1 MKKIYFFVLSL
12 MVLTFAG
19 CSNDDDGV
27 AIIPGE
33 ATGNITTYDLS
44 SVSDPDISG
53 TVTFTEKTDGS
64 TDISILMD
72 GTTSGSHP
80 AHIHAGTALEGGDIV
95 IDLTPVDGAT
105 RRSITNVTAT
115 NGGTAVSYEDL
126 INFDGYINVHA
137 SASDLGTLLA
147 QGDIGQ
153 NALTGESKEYTL
165 FTKDVEGIEGI
176 ALFEE
181 RVSGETLI
189 TLDIEGTP
197 EGGMH
202 PAHIHAGTTLDN
214 GAIVVS
220 LTTVDGD
227 TGMSMTDVAA
237 LNDGS
242 PVTYEELLEFDGYIN
257 VHLSAEQLGTI
268 VAQGDIGQNEILDS
282 KEYELMAKTDANVM
296 GTATIAMRADSTSV
310 VTLNVENT
318 IAGTMHPAHI
328 HENSAVEGGDIVVD
342 LMAVNG
348 DTGISMTNVSAL
360 NDDTEVSYE
369 DLLEFDGYIN
379 IHLNGTDLTVVS
391 QTDIGANELTGN
403 TKSYVLAT
411 KDVAGI
417 NGTALF
423 SERMDGTT
431 LVELMLNGTPDG
443 GMHPAHIHLNTA
455 VEGGAIAIT
464 LGTVDGTT
472 GMSAAQVEALNGD
485 DAAATPNAGEAITYD
500 ELLDFDGYINVHLSA
515 EELGTIVAQGDIG
528 QNELTGSSK
537 TYVLNTKDVPGING
551 TAKFEE
557 RVNGETLVSLDITG
571 TPAGGEHP
579 AHIHAGSV
587 AEAPGDILITLATV
601 NGTSG
606 MSMTNVSAYNAED
619 GTANG
624 GAAITYDE
632 MVAIDAYINVHES
645 AANLGTIVA
654 QGNVGENAN

>member
-1 MKKIYFFVLSL
+1 MKKIYFFALSL
-12 MVLTFAG
+12 LVLIFAG

-72 GTTSGSHP
+72 GTTGGSHP

-105 RRSITNVTAT
+105 RRSLTNVTAT
-115 NGGTAVSYEDL
+115 NDGTDVSYEDL

-147 QGDIGQ
+147 QGDIGE

-165 FTKDVEGIEGI
+165 FTKDVEGIEGT

-189 TLDIEGTP
+189 TLDIQGTP

-227 TGMSMTDVAA
+227 TGMSMTDVSA

-257 VHLSAEQLGTI
+257 VHASANDLGTI

-328 HENSAVEGGDIVVD
+328 HENSAVETGAIVVD

-431 LVELMLNGTPDG
+431 LVELTLNGTPAG
-443 GMHPAHIHLNTA
+443 GMHPAHIHANTA
-455 VEGGAIAIT
+455 VEGGDIEIT
-464 LGTVDGTT
+464 LGTVNGTT
-472 GMSAAQVEALNGD
+472 GMSAVQVEALNGED
-485 DAAATPNAGEAITYD
+485 GTPNAGEAITYA

-515 EELGTIVAQGDIG
+515 TELGTIVAQGDIG
-528 QNELTGSSK
+528 QNELTGTSK

-557 RVNGETLVSLDITG
+557 RVNGETLVTLDLDG

-587 AEAPGDILITLATV
+587 AEAPGDILITLMSVDGDT
-601 NGTSG
+601 G
-606 MSMTNVSAYNAED
+606 MSQTNVTAYNAED

-624 GAAITYDE
+624 GAAITYDD
-632 MVAIDAYINVHES
+632 MVAIDGYINVHLS
-645 AANLGTIVA
+645 ATQLGTIVA
-654 QGNVGENAN
+654 QGNVGANAN